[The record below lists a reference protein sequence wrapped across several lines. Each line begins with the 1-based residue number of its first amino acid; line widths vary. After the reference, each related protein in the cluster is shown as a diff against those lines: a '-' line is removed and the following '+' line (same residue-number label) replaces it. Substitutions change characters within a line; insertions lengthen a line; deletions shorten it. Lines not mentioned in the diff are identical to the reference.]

1 MTQCSVFFHQKS
13 NHLMT
18 PLMHLMGKV
27 DKLVYCLCSHFTSLI
42 EECINCLIIIS
53 FHSSTY
59 FCLWLIYVCHFDI
72 KELFQLYF
80 NYISVCLSVSQ
91 LQQTGVLYLHVLT
104 YIKLPVIYTCPYLCF
119 TWLFLSILCSTCPL
133 WSTTTVIGI
142 RIWPRTLKMTKT
154 GTALLHRRKF
164 YHKE

>member
-1 MTQCSVFFHQKS
+1 MFPLHFSYRGMHSLSHYNLIFLQ
-13 NHLMT
+13 HL
-18 PLMHLMGKV
+18 LLHLTN
-27 DKLVYCLCSHFTSLI
+27 LCPFL
-42 EECINCLIIIS
+42 
-53 FHSSTY
+53 
-59 FCLWLIYVCHFDI
+59 YVCHFDI

-119 TWLFLSILCSTCPL
+119 TWLFFSILCSTCPL

-154 GTALLHRRKF
+154 GTVFLHRRKF